1 MEIII
6 QRRQVAERKEKL
18 DQLTNSVKATED
30 LIFDL
35 MKETTPITVYTEKN
49 YMRLKDEDSKIREIL
64 SISDPKADIC
74 QEFNNVVKRRM
85 REIKKRNAQAE
96 ELKHK
101 LDSIKCE
108 MENTGLK
115 PQQFKHSDTRRY
127 IKGTLNKYMIEIRG
141 LKEFINDS
149 KTNFSKCIEDMRKQ
163 FKSQFINKKQT
174 EIEIV
179 NKMDEYNSNL
189 ADQLEELEKQRDDLS
204 KELSN
209 LKNNPQTKK
218 PIQTKYDPEQKI
230 QNFKDIL
237 IRRKWKLQ
245 NIYDQ
250 IKKFKF
256 KFNLLS
262 DINLK
267 IDDIEARIDSI
278 IKKIKQGEAIIR
290 KNRKRKEKKLLK
302 KRELNAQMNFLSLM
316 RVGRLGMTVQK
327 IAKNMEPWYENQT
340 KQLKAKMK
348 EKSEPKIDI
357 NGKQMTASELRK
369 EIMRIE
375 KINAEESYK
384 NEIEIRKLEQ
394 EQENYIKLTQE
405 IYSHNKS

>member
-1 MEIII
+1 
-6 QRRQVAERKEKL
+6 
-18 DQLTNSVKATED
+18 
-30 LIFDL
+30 
-35 MKETTPITVYTEKN
+35 
-49 YMRLKDEDSKIREIL
+49 
-64 SISDPKADIC
+64 
-74 QEFNNVVKRRM
+74 
-85 REIKKRNAQAE
+85 
-96 ELKHK
+96 
-101 LDSIKCE
+101 
-108 MENTGLK
+108 
-115 PQQFKHSDTRRY
+115 
-127 IKGTLNKYMIEIRG
+127 
-141 LKEFINDS
+141 
-149 KTNFSKCIEDMRKQ
+149 MRKQ

-290 KNRKRKEKKLLK
+290 KNRKIKEKKLLK

-348 EKSEPKIDI
+348 EKTEPKIDI